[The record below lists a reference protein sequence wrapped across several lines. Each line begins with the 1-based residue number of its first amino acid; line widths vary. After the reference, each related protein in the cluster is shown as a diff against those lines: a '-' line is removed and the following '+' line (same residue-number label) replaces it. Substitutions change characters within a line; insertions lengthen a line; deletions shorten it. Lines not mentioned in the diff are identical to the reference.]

1 MARRRVRQAKPQAV
15 LGMRQTVSYL
25 KQRFAEVG
33 LTLQSRHGQNFL
45 IDLNL
50 LRLLAET
57 ADVQPNDVVLEVGTG
72 SGALTAMLARQA
84 TAVVTVEI
92 DPRLHQIAYEELI
105 DFDNV
110 TMLQQD
116 ALAGKNRLDP
126 RVMDAVREKLAAAPD
141 RRFKLVANLPY
152 SVATPVISNLLDLD
166 DAPVSMTITIQKELA
181 ERIIAEPSTKD
192 RGALS
197 IWVQSQCRAELVR
210 LMPPEAFWPRPKVT
224 SAIVQIVLDPQ
235 RREQIA
241 DREFFHMF
249 IRRLFL
255 HRRKFLRSVLPSVFK
270 GQLEKPDADA
280 ILGELD
286 IPTATRAEELDVP
299 MVLQLAEVV
308 RKRLTKVVT

>member
-1 MARRRVRQAKPQAV
+1 
-15 LGMRQTVSYL
+15 MRQTVTYL

-72 SGALTAMLARQA
+72 SGADCHARAQA
-84 TAVVTVEI
+84 AAVVTVEI

-126 RVMDAVREKLAAAPD
+126 CLMDAVRAEVSRAPD

-181 ERIIAEPSTKD
+181 ERIVAGPSTKD

-235 RREQIA
+235 RRERIA
-241 DREFFHMF
+241 DREFFHTF
-249 IRRLFL
+249 VRRLFL
-255 HRRKFLRSVLPSVFK
+255 HRRKFLRSVLPIVFK
-270 GQLEKPDADA
+270 GQLEKSDADA
-280 ILGELD
+280 ILGELT
-286 IPTATRAEELDVP
+286 IPTATRAEQLDVP
-299 MVLQLAEVV
+299 MVLQLAEAVQESL
-308 RKRLTKVVT
+308 KKTAS